1 MPLCPGCLL
10 RVDLCLCAEIPK
22 IVTDTHVALIVHSL
36 ELKKATNTARL
47 LSAALVNSE
56 VRLQGSPLHPL
67 NLSQLVS
74 PERDTLILFPE
85 NSNPPL
91 TPEFAATLR
100 RPVTLIVPD
109 GTWQQAKKIA
119 AHASM
124 LPGARRLSVPNGA
137 PSRYRLRLSEQPARL
152 CTMEAVA
159 RALGVLE
166 SPEIEATLT
175 TLLDTMVERSMSMR
189 KRGVIFRNSPLC

>member
-1 MPLCPGCLL
+1 MPSCSKCLL

-22 IVTDTHVALIVHSL
+22 LATNTHVALIVHSL

-47 LSAALVNSE
+47 LSSALLNSE
-56 VRLQGSPLHPL
+56 VRLQGAPSHPL
-67 NLSQLVS
+67 DLSHLVS

-91 TPEFAATLR
+91 TREFASTLR

-119 AHASM
+119 AHASQ
-124 LPGARRLSVPNGA
+124 LPGTRRISVPLGA
-137 PSRYRLRLSEQPARL
+137 PSRYKLRLSDQPARL

-159 RALGVLE
+159 RALGALE
-166 SPEIEATLT
+166 SVEIESSLT
-175 TLLDTMVERSMSMR
+175 ALLDKMVERSMSMR
-189 KRGVIFRNSPLC
+189 KRGVVTRLI